1 MKKKM
6 LSLMLLVGLLVSGT
20 MTAYADD
27 TDTSGKD
34 APRGDWNVTFTQN
47 GEMTGNLNVE
57 EINNRMAAMEPGD
70 EIEVSVVLTNTNS
83 STTYWHMKNNVKRSM
98 EKGDQPDDTVDASG
112 GGYTYRLVYEDA
124 AGEIVLYSNE
134 RVGGE
139 DKDGLLELQ
148 SDERLKEYF
157 YLGTLASGQ
166 SGTVKLT
173 VGLDGET
180 QGNSYQG
187 KAANL
192 LMQFAVELA
201 PQTPGGGGGG
211 KTHHRTITREVVNNE
226 VIYLDE
232 DGVPLAQTTDIV
244 KTSDEMKLYPY
255 ILAACISGSL
265 LLLFAVLGFA
275 DRKKEEEGGAAK

>member
-6 LSLMLLVGLLVSGT
+6 LSLVLLVGLLVSGT
-20 MTAYADD
+20 MTAYADN
-27 TDTSGKD
+27 TDASSND
-34 APRGDWNVTFTQN
+34 VPRGDWNVTFTQN
-47 GEMTGNLNVE
+47 GEMAGNLNVD
-57 EINNRMAAMEPGD
+57 EINDRMAAMEPGD

-98 EKGDQPDDTVDASG
+98 EKDQAESSADPASG

-139 DKDGLLELQ
+139 EEDGLLELQ

-166 SGTVKLT
+166 SGRVRLT

-180 QGNSYQG
+180 QGNSYQDRV
-187 KAANL
+187 ANL

-201 PQTPGGGGGG
+201 PQTPGGGG

-226 VIYLDE
+226 VVYLDE
-232 DGVPLAQTTDIV
+232 DGVPLADPGMEIV
-244 KTSDEMKLYPY
+244 KTGDEMKLYPY
-255 ILAACISGSL
+255 ILTACISGSL
-265 LLLFAVLGFA
+265 LLAFAFFGLVG
-275 DRKKEEEGGAAK
+275 RKKEEEGGAVR

>member
-6 LSLMLLVGLLVSGT
+6 LSLVLLVGLLVSGT
-20 MTAYADD
+20 MTAYADN
-27 TDTSGKD
+27 TDVSGSNV
-34 APRGDWNVTFTQN
+34 PQGGWSVTFAQN
-47 GEMTGNLNVE
+47 DEIRDNLSLKD
-57 EINNRMAAMEPGD
+57 INDQMAAMEPGD
-70 EIEVSVVLTNTNS
+70 KIEVSVVLTNANS
-83 STTYWHMKNNVKRSM
+83 STTYWHMKNNVRGSM
-98 EKGDQPDDTVDASG
+98 EKDQEGSSTGASG

-124 AGEIVLYSNE
+124 AGETVLYSNE

-139 DKDGLLELQ
+139 EEEGLWELE

-166 SGTVKLT
+166 SGTVRLT

-187 KAANL
+187 KAANFE
-192 LMQFAVELA
+192 MQFAVEKA
-201 PQTPGGGGGG
+201 PQIPSGGGGG

-226 VIYLDE
+226 VVYVDE
-232 DGVPLAQTTDIV
+232 DGVPLADGSMDIV

-265 LLLFAVLGFA
+265 LLIFVFFGFA
-275 DRKKEEEGGAAK
+275 GRKKEEEGGAVK